1 MQVVAN
7 CFCDMLNINLIS
19 INPSSIIKS
28 DPENSITNLPSVIK
42 PDPLAALAPKRTL
55 GALLSTLPESP
66 RSSTRI
72 PRLGLKSIGGGG
84 GGVVISI
91 YRLRI
96 KIPTTKRKPLYS
108 ETLHAANL
116 TARPELTGP

>member
-1 MQVVAN
+1 MVIRGALEQIEQGFEVQLKYYCLYGDASGAN
-7 CFCDMLNINLIS
+7 CFCDMLNVNLIS

-28 DPENSITNLPSVIK
+28 DPENSNTNLPSVIK

-55 GALLSTLPESP
+55 GALLSTLPESQ

-84 GGVVISI
+84 GG
-91 YRLRI
+91 Y
-96 KIPTTKRKPLYS
+96 
-108 ETLHAANL
+108 
-116 TARPELTGP
+116 